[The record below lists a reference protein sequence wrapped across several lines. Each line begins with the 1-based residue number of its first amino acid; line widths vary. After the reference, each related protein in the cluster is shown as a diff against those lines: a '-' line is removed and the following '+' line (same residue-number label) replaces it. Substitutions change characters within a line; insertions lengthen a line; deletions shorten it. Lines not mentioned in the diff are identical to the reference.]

1 MPRLALSPVRPER
14 ADADLLVLPVA
25 AGEDGPAAPPVTA
38 AVLAALGADLAGV
51 SGGAG
56 RFTGALDDALLLPAY
71 GAVAAPAVLLVGV
84 GPDADRSAETLR
96 RAAAVAVAAAGKA
109 ATMATALHQAGL
121 PAAADGSALA
131 AVAEGTVLAAYRF
144 QRHKSAPDPDLAAAT
159 LLVDGDAALAAA
171 DPVLHR
177 AEVAARATLAAR
189 DLVNEPASRINPAT
203 LAAEAVRLAKAAGL
217 EHEVLTGPA
226 LRRGRFGAVV
236 AVGGG
241 SATGPRLVRLR
252 YRPAGAGRH
261 VALVGKGVTFDTGG
275 IDLKRGA
282 SMDGMKDD
290 MAGAAAILAAVTAAA
305 ELELPTAVTAVLP
318 LVENMPGGSAMRPG
332 DVVTARNGITVE
344 VTNTD
349 AEGRLIL
356 ADGLALAAEDGPD
369 AILDLATLT
378 GSVVY
383 GLGLGCTGVF
393 GNTPALTADV
403 LAAAARAGELAC
415 ELPIIEDYRRF
426 LDSEVADLINASN
439 EPGDSVQAA
448 LFLREFVAGTPWVHL
463 DIAGP
468 ASAKEARY
476 YQPKGASGWG
486 SGPCWR
492 SWKGRGDLSPG
503 ACAAGGGTPRRGG
516 VRPAGGPPTG
526 PSCTRTVTGCSA
538 RCRTPR
544 TPSLMPPLGL
554 DLGGAWAVRQGRS
567 RAGHWPPGRHQR
579 GISPRLADWPGSST
593 RPCSGSLIAPPTPP
607 PAGGQGLPGASL
619 TGVLAGDGRRPW
631 PCPGDRPVGE
641 RHGQGGGRLRLMAR
655 PDRPR
660 RRHPLGFGT
669 RPQRSPLRLADTRR
683 FDGSDNLLLRY
694 EVGRGTG

>member
-25 AGEDGPAAPPVTA
+25 AGEAGPAAPPATA
-38 AVLAALGADLAGV
+38 AVLAALGADLAAV
-51 SGGAG
+51 AGGAG
-56 RFTGALDDALLLPAY
+56 RFTGALDDVLLLPAY

-84 GPDADRSAETLR
+84 GPDPDRSAETLR
-96 RAAAVAVAAAGKA
+96 RAAAVAVGAAGKA
-109 ATMATALHQAGL
+109 ATMATALHQAGV
-121 PAAADGSALA
+121 PGADGVALA

-159 LLVDGDAALAAA
+159 LLVDGDGELAAA
-171 DPVLHR
+171 EPVLHR

-226 LRRGRFGAVV
+226 LRRGRFGAVL

-252 YRPAGAGRH
+252 YRPPGAGRH

-290 MAGAAAILAAVTAAA
+290 MAGAAAILAAVAAAA

-318 LVENMPGGSAMRPG
+318 LVENMPGASAMRPG
-332 DVVTARNGITVE
+332 DVVTARNGVTVE

-378 GSVVY
+378 GSVVH

-393 GNTPALTADV
+393 GNTPTLTAEV

-415 ELPIIEDYRRF
+415 ELPMIEDYRRF
-426 LDSEVADLINASN
+426 LDSEVADLVNATN

-468 ASAKEARY
+468 ATAKEARY

-486 SGPCWR
+486 VRTLLAFLEGPR
-492 SWKGRGDLSPG
+492 
-503 ACAAGGGTPRRGG
+503 
-516 VRPAGGPPTG
+516 
-526 PSCTRTVTGCSA
+526 
-538 RCRTPR
+538 
-544 TPSLMPPLGL
+544 
-554 DLGGAWAVRQGRS
+554 
-567 RAGHWPPGRHQR
+567 
-579 GISPRLADWPGSST
+579 
-593 RPCSGSLIAPPTPP
+593 
-607 PAGGQGLPGASL
+607 
-619 TGVLAGDGRRPW
+619 
-631 PCPGDRPVGE
+631 
-641 RHGQGGGRLRLMAR
+641 
-655 PDRPR
+655 
-660 RRHPLGFGT
+660 
-669 RPQRSPLRLADTRR
+669 
-683 FDGSDNLLLRY
+683 
-694 EVGRGTG
+694 